1 MMKKSLLLM
10 VLLLLGCQST
20 NPPDAPQASGHWK
33 TLNTTINDIQA
44 G

>member
-1 MMKKSLLLM
+1 MKRSLLLM
-10 VLLLLGCQST
+10 ILFLIGCQST
-20 NPPDAPQASGHWK
+20 NPPDAPQASGQWK